1 MTINKRQ
8 SKKNGRRWRFFVLYI
23 YLSPFHQIEP
33 LGGGRIGPQDDVLGP
48 LLHLDPVGGCPP
60 HDQDV
65 LRGDVQL
72 DGVHSTEEDPEA
84 TAYSGGIVR
93 LDQDFSGEL
102 GS

>member
-1 MTINKRQ
+1 MAFLTFR
-8 SKKNGRRWRFFVLYI
+8 I
-23 YLSPFHQIEP
+23 YLLPFHQVEP
-33 LGGGRIGPQDDVLGP
+33 LGGGRVGPQDDVLGP

-84 TAYSGGIVR
+84 TAYSGRIVC

-102 GS
+102 GSRVITDCTLEEVV

>member
-1 MTINKRQ
+1 MA
-8 SKKNGRRWRFFVLYI
+8 FFVLYI

-48 LLHLDPVGGCPP
+48 RLHLDPVGGCPP

-84 TAYSGGIVR
+84 TASGS
-93 LDQDFSGEL
+93 SGSL
-102 GS
+102 FALRSFAQNGSYY